1 MNAPAAVPAPVAAP
15 VPAPVAAAVPAPVPA
30 PAPQIAPIDP
40 AARPALLRGVRV
52 RHDAVRGAWV
62 LLAPERVLKL
72 DPIAAAVLAE
82 LDGVRSFGE
91 ITAALA
97 AKYDAPEAQIA
108 ADASRLIRSLTDRIM
123 AEVRP

>member
-1 MNAPAAVPAPVAAP
+1 MNAPAPKPHATL
-15 VPAPVAAAVPAPVPA
+15 
-30 PAPQIAPIDP
+30 IDP

-52 RHDAVRGAWV
+52 RRDEVRGVWV

-82 LDGVRSFGE
+82 LDGKRTFGE

-108 ADASRLIRSLTDRIM
+108 ADASRLIGSLTDRIM
-123 AEVRP
+123 AEVTL

>member
-1 MNAPAAVPAPVAAP
+1 MNAPAH
-15 VPAPVAAAVPAPVPA
+15 A
-30 PAPQIAPIDP
+30 PAATLIDP
-40 AARPALLRGVRV
+40 ALRPALLRGVRV
-52 RHDAVRGAWV
+52 RRDEVRGVWA

-82 LDGVRSFGE
+82 LDGERTFGE

-108 ADASRLIRSLTDRIM
+108 ADASRLILSLTDRIM
-123 AEVRP
+123 AELRP